1 MEVISINNEETAQ
14 YIWNEALQRSP
25 KPFTW
30 GLDFGSIQT
39 IDGGTAFK
47 VRTASVKIQLE
58 KVGLYKVIII
68 PDDKQK
74 SQIVCKGLI
83 LGSLV
88 STIDEA
94 VRYGTISNKPQY
106 ENIQVVAERLA
117 V

>member
-14 YIWNEALQRSP
+14 YIWNEALQRSS

-39 IDGGTAFK
+39 IEGRTAFK

-58 KVGLYKVIII
+58 KMGLYKVSII

-74 SQIVCKGLI
+74 SQIVCEGLI

-88 STIDEA
+88 PAIDEA
-94 VRYGTISNKPQY
+94 VRYGTISNIPQY
-106 ENIQVVAERLA
+106 RKIQVVAERLA

>member
-1 MEVISINNEETAQ
+1 MEVININSEETAQ
-14 YIWNEALQRSP
+14 YIWNEALQRSS

-39 IDGGTAFK
+39 IEGGTAFK

-58 KVGLYKVIII
+58 KMGLYKVSII

-74 SQIVCKGLI
+74 SQIVCEGLI

-88 STIDEA
+88 PAIDEA
-94 VRYGTISNKPQY
+94 VRYGTISNIPQY
-106 ENIQVVAERLA
+106 RKIQVVAERLA